1 MSHRVALKETRR
13 DAATQA
19 IDYGVYDNYGRRC
32 GAVVTKYTIDSRAAT
47 KDDISYLN
55 LEDIPEDAGPT
66 LYYGNSQVT
75 RDGKLYGGLPYGKWF
90 TSEEARQEW
99 LDRRV
104 EESMK
109 RAADNELY
117 EDAYSKG
124 VNTAKG
130 WRKQSLNVNDERFTP
145 VAENSRKRPG
155 YNPAFGAYRPTR

>member
-75 RDGKLYGGLPYGKWF
+75 RDGKL
-90 TSEEARQEW
+90 SAH
-99 LDRRV
+99 
-104 EESMK
+104 
-109 RAADNELY
+109 Y
-117 EDAYSKG
+117 E
-124 VNTAKG
+124 NTVVVTENG
-130 WRKQSLNVNDERFTP
+130 
-145 VAENSRKRPG
+145 AEILT
-155 YNPAFGAYRPTR
+155 AL